1 VVYEAQP
8 RFCENGG
15 QSVILQEPSANGN
28 LEETMTATN
37 KIDAIGWLRKQLEQA
52 PDPIREVLAE
62 VTMMLMNAEA
72 DGICGA
78 GYGERSAERVN
89 QRNGYRT
96 RPWDTRV
103 GTIALDIPKLRHGS
117 YFPSWL
123 LEPRRRAEQALVS
136 VVVEAYVQGVS
147 TRKVEDLVQALGI
160 ERLSKSQVSELA
172 KTLDET
178 VRGFRERP
186 LEGAYR
192 YVWLDALV
200 FKCREAGR
208 VVNVAGLVAVG
219 VNAEGRRE
227 VLGLDVVTSE
237 DGAGWLAFLRSLVAR
252 GLRGVELVI
261 SDAHVGLKSAIESAL
276 AGASWQR
283 CRTHFMRNLLQRVPK
298 SMHGVVASLVRSI
311 FAQPDAESV
320 RAQHAR
326 IVEQLQP
333 RFGEAARMLAD
344 ARDELLAFTSFPK
357 EHWRQIW
364 SNNPQERLN
373 REIRRRS
380 DVVGI
385 FPNRVALVRLVGAV
399 LCELHDD
406 WAVVRRYMTVDVQ
419 PPGEQPKLEDNVK
432 HAA

>member
-1 VVYEAQP
+1 
-8 RFCENGG
+8 
-15 QSVILQEPSANGN
+15 
-28 LEETMTATN
+28 MTANN
-37 KIDAIGWLRKQLEQA
+37 KIDAMGWLRKQLEQA
-52 PDPIREVLAE
+52 PDPIREALAE
-62 VTMMLMNAEA
+62 VIMALMNAEA
-72 DGICGA
+72 DAMCGA

-147 TRKVEDLVQALGI
+147 TRKVEDLVQSLGI
-160 ERLSKSQVSELA
+160 ERMSKSQVSELA

-178 VRGFRERP
+178 VRSFRERP
-186 LEGAYR
+186 LDGKYR
-192 YVWLDALV
+192 YVWLDAVV

-208 VVNVAGLVAVG
+208 VVNVAGLIAVG
-219 VNAEGRRE
+219 VNGEGRRE

-252 GLRGVELVI
+252 GLSGVELVI
-261 SDAHVGLKSAIESAL
+261 SDAHPGLKNAIASAL
-276 AGASWQR
+276 AGATWQR
-283 CRTHFMRNLLQRVPK
+283 CRTHFMRNLLVTVPK
-298 SMHGVVASLVRSI
+298 SMQGLVATTVRSI
-311 FAQPDAESV
+311 YAQPDAASV

-326 IVEQLQP
+326 VVEQLTP
-333 RFGEAARMLAD
+333 RFAQAARML
-344 ARDELLAFTSFPK
+344 DEAVEDLLAFTSFPK

-385 FPNRVALVRLVGAV
+385 FPNRESLVRLVGAV

-432 HAA
+432 RAA